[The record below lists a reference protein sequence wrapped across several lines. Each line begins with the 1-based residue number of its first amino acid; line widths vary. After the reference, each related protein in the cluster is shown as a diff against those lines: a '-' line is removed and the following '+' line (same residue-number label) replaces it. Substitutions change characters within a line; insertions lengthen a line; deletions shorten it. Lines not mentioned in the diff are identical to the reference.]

1 MIPLSLHCYT
11 DPNPFHG
18 DSIMKP
24 PTGTLQEAVIQQRE
38 ALKSLL
44 REPLT
49 RAATICS
56 LVWHER
62 PALEAALQDALTYI
76 PSVKYVY
83 AMNTDAIQ
91 ITHNIELFNP
101 HDADLGRDRSQ
112 RPYMRERVPADGFL
126 LSHAYISMRARRPSL
141 TAVQLVRGPD
151 WQVLGFIGAD
161 FDLRDLPITRQVY
174 EEPAYWRQVK
184 GDPAIRGTVFHQ
196 TRTESVM
203 DIHIDTVLS
212 VVEELMTNHGVHHV
226 MLHFSS
232 SRAVIWL
239 TEDPLRYRLL
249 DIDALTD
256 PDICLTYPSRPY
268 PADALVRKELIQPV
282 LDSLR
287 GLRLMDEMFYLRT
300 GTLNIFN
307 GVVGLTFSCDGSHY
321 IPVDEFL
328 AKGAAFWVGNNLK
341 S

>member
-1 MIPLSLHCYT
+1 ME
-11 DPNPFHG
+11 
-18 DSIMKP
+18 P
-24 PTGTLQEAVIQQRE
+24 PKGTLQEAVIEQRQ

-44 REPLT
+44 HEPLT
-49 RAATICS
+49 RAATACS
-56 LVWHER
+56 WVWYDR
-62 PALEAALQDALTYI
+62 AALEAALIDAFASI
-76 PSVKYVY
+76 PSVKFVY

-91 ITHNIELFNP
+91 ITHNIGREGLLES
-101 HDADLGRDRSQ
+101 DLGRDRSQ

-126 LSHAYISMRARRPSL
+126 LSHAYISLRGQRPSL
-141 TAVQLVRGPD
+141 TAIQLVRGPD
-151 WQVLGFIGAD
+151 WRVLGFIGAD

-174 EEPAYWRQVK
+174 QEPTHWRQIK

-196 TRTESVM
+196 TRTDSTM
-203 DIHIDTVLS
+203 DAHIDTVLS
-212 VVEELMTNHGVHHV
+212 VIEELMTAHGVHHV

-249 DIDALTD
+249 DIDALTE
-256 PDICLTYPSRPY
+256 PDICLTYPRRPY
-268 PADALVRKELIQPV
+268 PADALVRREQIRPI
-282 LDSLR
+282 LDNLR

-328 AKGAAFWVGNNLK
+328 DKGQEFWIGGELSK
-341 S
+341 

>member
-1 MIPLSLHCYT
+1 MEPL
-11 DPNPFHG
+11 
-18 DSIMKP
+18 K
-24 PTGTLQEAVIQQRE
+24 GTLQEAVIKQRE
-38 ALKSLL
+38 ALKTLL

-49 RAATICS
+49 YAATVCS
-56 LVWHER
+56 QVWHNRE
-62 PALEAALQDALTYI
+62 ALETALLEAFPRV
-76 PSVKYVY
+76 PSVKFMY
-83 AMNTDAIQ
+83 ALDTDAVQ
-91 ITHNIELFNP
+91 ICCNVGREGITDN
-101 HDADLGRDRSQ
+101 DLGRDRSQ

-126 LSHAYISMRARRPSL
+126 LSQAYISLRARRPSL
-141 TAVQLVRGPD
+141 TAIQLVRGPD
-151 WQVLGFIGAD
+151 WRVLGFIGAD
-161 FDLRDLPITRQVY
+161 FDLRDLPITQQLY
-174 EEPAYWRQVK
+174 QEPTYWRQIK

-196 TRTESVM
+196 TRSDSIM
-203 DIHIDTVLS
+203 DINIDTVLS
-212 VVEELMTNHGVHHV
+212 VVEELMTDRGVHHV

-256 PDICLTYPSRPY
+256 PDICLTYPLRPY
-268 PADALVRKELIQPV
+268 PADALVAREQIRPI
-282 LDSLR
+282 LDNLR

-328 AKGAAFWVGNNLK
+328 DKGQEFWMGGAAVG
-341 S
+341 